1 MANKIRVG
9 IVGANQDANS
19 WGARAHIPALNALGD
34 YELKAICTAH
44 EETAKSAAAHFGA
57 ELAFHDYKQMF
68 AHPDIDLV
76 AVAVRVPLH
85 YEITMAALSARKS
98 VYCEWPLG
106 SNVGQAEEMADLAR
120 DKGVRAMVGL
130 QARSSPGILYLRDLM
145 QQRYVGDVVSVHMT
159 LIREGVL
166 SRPDGRTWQRD
177 RSLGANPLTITAG
190 HAIDA
195 LCYTCG
201 EFDQVSAK
209 IMTRVDKWRVQET
222 GAYVDV
228 TSPDHVLLN
237 GLLDNGA
244 PASVFVANVP
254 YQNVDWRLE
263 VYGRDG
269 TIVALGDEQPNTSN
283 TRILAAKGKEPLAE
297 LPTPDK
303 YVLVPEGTP
312 KGQSYNVAQ
321 AYARYADAVQ
331 SGSDGLDPD
340 FDVAVRRHRLIAAM
354 EHSDETGRVVKMQ

>member
-1 MANKIRVG
+1 MADKIRVG

-19 WGARAHIPALNALGD
+19 WGARAHIPALSALPD

-44 EETAKSAAAHFGA
+44 EETAKSAAAFFGA
-57 ELAFHDYKQMF
+57 ELAFHDYNEMF

-76 AVAVRVPLH
+76 AVAVRVPTHHL
-85 YEITMAALSARKS
+85 ITMAALAAGKN

-106 SNVGQAEEMADLAR
+106 ANVREAEEMADLAR
-120 DKGVRAMVGL
+120 EKGVRAMVGL
-130 QARSSPGILYLRDLM
+130 QGRSSPGIMYLRDLM
-145 QQRYVGDVVSVHMT
+145 QQRYAGDVISVHMT
-159 LIREGVL
+159 LIRDGVM
-166 SRPDGRTWQRD
+166 SRPEARTWQRD
-177 RSLGANPLTITAG
+177 RRLGANPLTISAG

-237 GLLDNGA
+237 GVLDNGA

-254 YQNVDWRLE
+254 FQNIDWRLE
-263 VYGRDG
+263 VYGNEG
-269 TIVALGDEQPNTSN
+269 AIVAIADQPNTSA
-283 TRILAAKGKEPLAE
+283 TRIMAAKGKEPLADMRI
-297 LPTPDK
+297 PDK

-312 KGQSYNVAQ
+312 QGQSYNVAQ
-321 AYARYADAVQ
+321 AYARYADTLRA
-331 SGSDGLDPD
+331 GDKTDPD
-340 FDVAVRRHRLIAAM
+340 FDLAVRRHRLIAAM
-354 EHSDETGRVVKMQ
+354 EHSDETGRVIRMQ